1 MGEHLKFKQN
11 WQIKTC
17 VFSAHLLLIWA
28 LTLVSIK
35 PNNLPFKASPVFAVL
50 LSDSSAKLNETDT
63 PKLPKVDMTS
73 DKLQAFHNQE
83 PYKVETS
90 NVNLN
95 PAESLPIK
103 NSSSDVANTAL
114 NAITQKQNF
123 IEKTVA
129 LELPSSDADYLKNP
143 PPLYPRMSKRLGE
156 QGVVIVRAL
165 IGINGQAEKAEIY
178 KSSGYERLDQA
189 ALDAVTHWRY
199 VPGKRHGRTESM
211 WFNIPVKFELN

>member
-28 LTLVSIK
+28 LTYISTK
-35 PNNLPFKASPVFAVL
+35 PITLPLKTSPVFAVL

-63 PKLPKVDMTS
+63 RKLPKVNMTLAN
-73 DKLQAFHNQE
+73 LQAFHKQE
-83 PYKVETS
+83 TSKVEAS
-90 NVNLN
+90 NVTLN
-95 PAESLPIK
+95 PAELLPIK
-103 NSSSDVANTAL
+103 NSSSDVTTTAL
-114 NAITQKQNF
+114 DAINQRQNF
-123 IEKTVA
+123 IEKTIA

-165 IGINGQAEKAEIY
+165 IGVNGQAEKADIY

-189 ALDAVTHWRY
+189 ALYAVIHWRY
-199 VPGKRHGRTESM
+199 VPGKRQGLVESM